1 MMKDMTANI
10 FLSRS
15 TLEYELPDFANLE
28 ESHYLEAFY
37 EGAKIQLSEVD
48 AIVAS
53 GEPTFENT
61 IVALEKSGQILTRA
75 LLVFYNKSSSDTSD
89 SLDAIEEEIAPK
101 LSAHQDAITL
111 NPALFARIKT
121 LHEKRDSLALAT
133 EDAWLLD
140 KYYRDFLFAGAHLTQ
155 AQRDELTKINER
167 LSFLETQF
175 SKNLLA
181 DTNESA
187 LIVDS
192 RDELK
197 GLSDGEVQ
205 AAADAAS
212 ARGLDGKYLLAMV
225 NFSGNPLLQSLEN
238 RTTRERVM
246 KASLLRGNRDNECD
260 TKKIIVEMS
269 KLRATRAKLFG
280 KKSHADYIIAQ
291 QTAGS
296 VENVHAMLRK
306 IAPAAVR
313 NARSEG
319 SEIQAMIKDS
329 GEDFEIASWDWD
341 FYTEKVRKAKHDI
354 DSSALRPY
362 FELERVLR
370 DGVFFAANKLFG
382 ISFKERDDL
391 VTYHPEAR
399 AFEVFNEDGSKLG
412 LFIGDFYTR
421 DSKRGGAW
429 MNTLVD
435 QNFLLGQLPV
445 VVNNLNISK
454 PATGE
459 PTLLTYDQ
467 IVTLFHEFGHA
478 LHGLL
483 SSVTYPKVSGTS
495 VQRDFVE
502 FPSQVNEMWIL
513 WPEVVSNY
521 AIHHETGEKLPQ
533 ELIDRL
539 KGASTFNEGHAT
551 TSYLAAAILDLAW
564 HSLED
569 GQSVDD
575 VVAFESAA
583 IKDYGLDYHAV
594 PTRYRSTY
602 FSHIFG
608 GGYSAGY
615 YGYIWSEVLDAES
628 VDWFK
633 ENGGLTR
640 SNGDHFRA
648 ELLSRG
654 GSIDSM
660 TMFKNFRGR
669 EASITPLLKRRG
681 LD

>member
-1 MMKDMTANI
+1 MAENI
-10 FLSRS
+10 FLKRS
-15 TLEYELPDFANLE
+15 VLEFELPDFAHLE
-28 ESHYLEAFY
+28 EEHYLDGFY
-37 EGAKIQLSEVD
+37 KGTAAQLEEVET
-48 AIVAS
+48 IIAS

-61 IVALEKSGQILTRA
+61 IVALEKSGQILSRM
-75 LLVFYNKSSSDTSD
+75 LNVFYNKSSSDTND
-89 SLDAIEEEIAPK
+89 ALDAIEEEIAPK

-111 NPALFARIKT
+111 NPALFSRIKA
-121 LHEKRDSLALAT
+121 LYDKRDSLALSS
-133 EDAWLLD
+133 EDAWLLE
-140 KYYRDFLFAGAHLTQ
+140 KYYRDFVYAGAHLTQ
-155 AQRDELTKINER
+155 DQRTELTKINER
-167 LSFLETQF
+167 LSSLETQF
-175 SKNLLA
+175 SKNLLT

-192 RDELK
+192 VSELA
-197 GLSDGEVQ
+197 GLSAGEIE
-205 AAADAAS
+205 AAADAAK
-212 ARGLDGKYLLAMV
+212 ARGLEGKYLLAMV
-225 NFSGNPLLQSLEN
+225 NFSGNPMLESLEV
-238 RTTRERVM
+238 RSTRERIM
-246 KASLLRGNRDNECD
+246 KASLLRGNRDNDSD
-260 TKKIIVEMS
+260 TKKIIVEMV

-280 KKSHADYIIAQ
+280 KKTHADYIIAE

-313 NARSEG
+313 NARAEG
-319 SEIQAMIKDS
+319 ADIQSMIKES
-329 GEDFEIASWDWD
+329 GENFELASWDWD
-341 FYTEKVRKAKHDI
+341 FYTEKVRKAKHNI
-354 DSSALRPY
+354 DSSAMRPY
-362 FELERVLR
+362 FELERVLS

-382 ISFKERDDL
+382 ISFKERPDL
-391 VTYHPEAR
+391 ITYHPEAR

-429 MNTLVD
+429 MNNLVD
-435 QNFLLGQLPV
+435 QNFLLNQLPV
-445 VVNNLNISK
+445 VVNNLNIPK
-454 PATGE
+454 PAAGQ
-459 PTLLTYDQ
+459 PTLLTYDE

-483 SSVTYPKVSGTS
+483 SSVTYPRVSGTN

-521 AIHHETGEKLPQ
+521 AKHHETGEVLPQ
-533 ELIDRL
+533 DLIDRL

-551 TSYLAAAILDLAW
+551 TSYLAASILDLAW
-564 HSLED
+564 HSLEA
-569 GQSVDD
+569 GQDVLD
-575 VVAFESAA
+575 VVAFEEQA

-628 VDWFK
+628 VQWFK
-633 ENGGLTR
+633 DNGGLTR
-640 SNGDHFRA
+640 ANGDHFRT

-669 EASITPLLKRRG
+669 EASIAPLLKRRG
-681 LD
+681 LE

>member
-1 MMKDMTANI
+1 MSVNPFFAA
-10 FLSRS
+10 S
-15 TLEYELPDFANLE
+15 TLEYELPDFASIK

-37 EGAKIQLSEVD
+37 QGTKEQLAEVE
-48 AIVAS
+48 AILAS
-53 GEPTFENT
+53 GEPTFANT
-61 IVALEKSGQILTRA
+61 IIALEKSGRTLTRM
-75 LLVFYNKSSSDTSD
+75 LLVFYNKSSSDTND
-89 SLDAIEEEIAPK
+89 ALDAIEEEIAPK

-121 LHEKRDSLALAT
+121 LHDTKDSLSLNS
-133 EDAWLLD
+133 EDAWLLG
-140 KYYRDFLFAGAHLTQ
+140 KYYRDFVYAGAHLTLE
-155 AQRDELTKINER
+155 QRHELTKLNER
-167 LSFLETQF
+167 LSYLETQF

-181 DTNESA
+181 DTNDSA

-192 RDELK
+192 SEELA
-197 GLSDGEVQ
+197 GLSEGEIQ
-205 AAADAAS
+205 AAADAAT
-212 ARGLDGKYLLAMV
+212 ARGFKGKYLLAMV
-225 NFSGNPLLQSLEN
+225 NFTGNPMLDSLEV
-238 RTTRERVM
+238 RSTRERIM
-246 KASLLRGNRDNECD
+246 KASLLRGNRDNEFD
-260 TKKIIVEMS
+260 TKTIIVEMAE
-269 KLRATRAKLFG
+269 LRAVRAKLFG
-280 KKSHADYIIAQ
+280 KRTHAEYIIAE

-296 VENVHAMLRK
+296 VDNVHAMLRK
-306 IAPAAVR
+306 IAPAAAR
-313 NARSEG
+313 NARAEG
-319 SEIQAMIKDS
+319 ADIQAMIKASGDS
-329 GEDFEIASWDWD
+329 FELASWDWD
-341 FYTEKVRKAKHDI
+341 FYTEKVRKAKHNI
-354 DSSALRPY
+354 DSSAMRPY

-370 DGVFFAANKLFG
+370 DGVFYAATKLFG
-382 ISFKERDDL
+382 ITFKARPDL

-429 MNTLVD
+429 MNNLVD
-435 QNFLLGQLPV
+435 QSFLLGQLPV
-445 VVNNLNISK
+445 VCNNLNIPK
-454 PATGE
+454 PAAGQ
-459 PTLLTYDQ
+459 PTLLTYDE

-483 SSVTYPKVSGTS
+483 SSVQYPRVSGTS

-521 AIHHETGEKLPQ
+521 AKHHETGEQLPQ

-539 KGASTFNEGHAT
+539 VGASTFNEGHAT
-551 TSYLAAAILDLAW
+551 SSYLAAAILDLAW
-564 HSLED
+564 HSLEA
-569 GQSVDD
+569 GESVSD
-575 VVAFESAA
+575 VVAFEADA

-640 SNGDHFRA
+640 KNGDHFRA

-660 TMFKNFRGR
+660 QMFKNFRGR

-681 LD
+681 LE

>member
-1 MMKDMTANI
+1 
-10 FLSRS
+10 
-15 TLEYELPDFANLE
+15 
-28 ESHYLEAFY
+28 
-37 EGAKIQLSEVD
+37 
-48 AIVAS
+48 
-53 GEPTFENT
+53 
-61 IVALEKSGQILTRA
+61 
-75 LLVFYNKSSSDTSD
+75 
-89 SLDAIEEEIAPK
+89 
-101 LSAHQDAITL
+101 
-111 NPALFARIKT
+111 
-121 LHEKRDSLALAT
+121 
-133 EDAWLLD
+133 
-140 KYYRDFLFAGAHLTQ
+140 
-155 AQRDELTKINER
+155 
-167 LSFLETQF
+167 
-175 SKNLLA
+175 
-181 DTNESA
+181 
-187 LIVDS
+187 
-192 RDELK
+192 
-197 GLSDGEVQ
+197 
-205 AAADAAS
+205 
-212 ARGLDGKYLLAMV
+212 MV
-225 NFSGNPLLQSLEN
+225 NFSGNPLLESLEV
-238 RTTRERVM
+238 RATRERVM
-246 KASLLRGNRDNECD
+246 KASLIRGNRDNEFD
-260 TKKIIVEMS
+260 TKKIITEMAR
-269 KLRATRAKLFG
+269 LRATRAKLFG
-280 KKSHADYIIAQ
+280 KKTHADYIIAE

-296 VENVHAMLRK
+296 VENVHSMLRK

-313 NARSEG
+313 NARAEG
-319 SEIQAMIKDS
+319 SEIQAMMKNS
-329 GEDFEIASWDWD
+329 GEDCELASWDWD
-341 FYTEKVRKAKHDI
+341 FYTEKVRKAKHNI
-354 DSSALRPY
+354 DSSAMRPY
-362 FELERVLR
+362 FELERVLY

-382 ISFKERDDL
+382 ISFKERGDL

-429 MNTLVD
+429 MNNLVD
-435 QNFLLGQLPV
+435 QNFLLNQLPV

-454 PATGE
+454 PASGQ
-459 PTLLTYDQ
+459 PTFLTYDQ

-483 SSVTYPKVSGTS
+483 SSVTYPRVSGTS

-521 AIHHETGEKLPQ
+521 AKHHQTNEPLPQ

-564 HSLED
+564 HSLEE
-569 GQSVDD
+569 GQDIDD
-575 VVAFESAA
+575 VEAFEAQS

-594 PTRYRSTY
+594 PARYRSTY

-628 VDWFK
+628 VEWFK
-633 ENGGLTR
+633 DNGGLTR
-640 SNGDHFRA
+640 ANGDHFRA

-669 EASITPLLKRRG
+669 EASIEPLLKRRG
-681 LD
+681 LG

>member
-1 MMKDMTANI
+1 MSVNPFFAA
-10 FLSRS
+10 S
-15 TLEYELPDFANLE
+15 TLEYELPDFASIN

-37 EGAKIQLSEVD
+37 QGTKEQLAEVE
-48 AIVAS
+48 AILAS
-53 GEPTFENT
+53 GEPTFANT
-61 IVALEKSGQILTRA
+61 IVALEKSGRTLTRM
-75 LLVFYNKSSSDTSD
+75 LLVFYNKSSSDTND
-89 SLDAIEEEIAPK
+89 ALDAIEEEIAPK

-111 NPALFARIKT
+111 NPALFARIKS
-121 LHEKRDSLALAT
+121 LHDSRDSLNLNS
-133 EDAWLLD
+133 EDAWLLG
-140 KYYRDFLFAGAHLTQ
+140 KYYRDFVYAGAHLTED
-155 AQRDELTKINER
+155 QRQELTKLNER
-167 LSFLETQF
+167 LSYLETQF

-181 DTNESA
+181 DTNDSA

-192 RDELK
+192 KEELA
-197 GLSDGEVQ
+197 GLSEGEIQ
-205 AAADAAS
+205 AAADSAT
-212 ARGLDGKYLLAMV
+212 ARGFAGKYLLGMV
-225 NFSGNPLLQSLEN
+225 NFTGNPMLDSLEV
-238 RTTRERVM
+238 RSTRERIM
-246 KASLLRGNRDNECD
+246 KASLLRGNRDNEFD
-260 TKKIIVEMS
+260 TKAIIVEMAE
-269 KLRATRAKLFG
+269 LRAVRAKLFG
-280 KKSHADYIIAQ
+280 KKTHAEYIIAE

-296 VENVHAMLRK
+296 VDNVHAMLRK
-306 IAPAAVR
+306 IAPAAAR
-313 NARSEG
+313 NARAEG
-319 SEIQAMIKDS
+319 SDIQSMINES
-329 GEDFEIASWDWD
+329 GETFDLASWDWD
-341 FYTEKVRKAKHDI
+341 FYTEKVRKAKHNI
-354 DSSALRPY
+354 DSSAMRPY
-362 FELERVLR
+362 FELERVLH
-370 DGVFFAANKLFG
+370 DGVFFAATKLFG
-382 ISFKERDDL
+382 ITFKARPDL

-429 MNTLVD
+429 MNNLVD
-435 QNFLLGQLPV
+435 QSFLLGQLPV
-445 VVNNLNISK
+445 VVNNLNIPK
-454 PATGE
+454 PAAGQA
-459 PTLLTYDQ
+459 TLLTYDE

-483 SSVTYPKVSGTS
+483 SSVQYPRVSGTS

-521 AIHHETGEKLPQ
+521 AKHHETGEQLPQ

-539 KGASTFNEGHAT
+539 KSASTFNEGHAT
-551 TSYLAAAILDLAW
+551 SSYLAAAILDLAW
-564 HSLED
+564 HSLEA
-569 GQSVDD
+569 GETVKD
-575 VVAFESAA
+575 VVAFEADA

-602 FSHIFG
+602 FSHIFD

-633 ENGGLTR
+633 ENGGLMR
-640 SNGDHFRA
+640 KNGDHFRA

-660 TMFKNFRGR
+660 QMFKNFRGR

-681 LD
+681 LE

>member
-1 MMKDMTANI
+1 MSNP
-10 FLSRS
+10 FSLRS
-15 TLEYELPDFANLE
+15 TLEYELPDFASIKE
-28 ESHYLEAFY
+28 EHYLEAFY
-37 EGAKIQLSEVD
+37 EGTQTQISEVNE
-48 AIVAS
+48 IISS

-61 IVALEKSGQILTRA
+61 IVALEKSGQILSRM
-75 LLVFYNKSSSDTSD
+75 LMVFYNKSSSDTND
-89 SLDAIEEEIAPK
+89 RLDAIEEEIAPK

-121 LHEKRDSLALAT
+121 LHEKKQLLNLST

-140 KYYRDFLFAGAHLTQ
+140 KYYRDFIYAGAHLTQ
-155 AQRDELTKINER
+155 EQRDELTKINER

-181 DTNESA
+181 DTNDSA

-192 RDELK
+192 VGELA
-197 GLSDGEVQ
+197 GLSEGEIQ
-205 AAADAAS
+205 AASDAAA
-212 ARGLDGKYLLAMV
+212 ARGLEGKYLLAMV
-225 NFSGNPLLQSLEN
+225 NFSGNPMMDSLED
-238 RTTRERVM
+238 RRTRERM
-246 KASLLRGNRDNECD
+246 MQASLLRGNRDNEFD
-260 TKKIIVEMS
+260 TKEVIVEMA
-269 KLRATRAKLFG
+269 KLRAIRAQLFG
-280 KKSHADYIIAQ
+280 KKTHADYIIAE

-296 VENVHAMLRK
+296 VDNVHSMLRK

-313 NARSEG
+313 NARAEG
-319 SEIQAMIKDS
+319 ADIQEMIIAS
-329 GEDFEIASWDWD
+329 GENFEIASWDWD
-341 FYTEKVRKAKHDI
+341 FYTEKVRKAKHNI
-354 DSSALRPY
+354 DSSAMRPY

-370 DGVFFAANKLFG
+370 DGVFFAAHKLFG
-382 ISFKERDDL
+382 ISFKERPDL

-399 AFEVFNEDGSKLG
+399 AFDVFNEDGTSLG

-429 MNTLVD
+429 MNNLVD
-435 QNFLLGQLPV
+435 QNFLFGQLPV
-445 VVNNLNISK
+445 VVNNLNIPK

-459 PTLLTYDQ
+459 PTLLTYDE

-483 SSVTYPKVSGTS
+483 SSVRYPRVSGTS

-521 AIHHETGEKLPQ
+521 AKHHLTGEVLPQ
-533 ELIDRL
+533 EMIDRL
-539 KGASTFNEGHAT
+539 QGSSTFNEGHAT

-564 HSLED
+564 HSLEA
-569 GQSVDD
+569 GQD
-575 VVAFESAA
+575 VTDVNAFEADA

-628 VDWFK
+628 VEWFK
-633 ENGGLTR
+633 DNGGLTR
-640 SNGDHFRA
+640 ANGDHFRK

-660 TMFKNFRGR
+660 QMFKNFRGR
-669 EASITPLLKRRG
+669 DASITPLLKRRG
-681 LD
+681 LE

>member
-1 MMKDMTANI
+1 MSVNPFFAA
-10 FLSRS
+10 S
-15 TLEYELPDFANLE
+15 TLEYELPDFASIN

-37 EGAKIQLSEVD
+37 QGTKEQLAEVE
-48 AIVAS
+48 AILAS
-53 GEPTFENT
+53 GEPTFANT
-61 IVALEKSGQILTRA
+61 IVALEKSGRTLTRM
-75 LLVFYNKSSSDTSD
+75 LLVFYNKSSSDTND
-89 SLDAIEEEIAPK
+89 ALDAIEEEIAPK

-111 NPALFARIKT
+111 NPALFARIKS
-121 LHEKRDSLALAT
+121 LHDSRDSLNLNS
-133 EDAWLLD
+133 EDAWLLG
-140 KYYRDFLFAGAHLTQ
+140 KYYRDFVYAGAHLTED
-155 AQRDELTKINER
+155 QRQELTKLNER
-167 LSFLETQF
+167 LSYLETQF

-181 DTNESA
+181 DTNDSA

-192 RDELK
+192 KEELA
-197 GLSDGEVQ
+197 GLSEGEIQ
-205 AAADAAS
+205 AAADSAT
-212 ARGLDGKYLLAMV
+212 ARGFDGKYLLAMV
-225 NFSGNPLLQSLEN
+225 NFTGNPMLDSLEV
-238 RTTRERVM
+238 RSTRERIM
-246 KASLLRGNRDNECD
+246 KASLLRGNRDNEFD
-260 TKKIIVEMS
+260 TKAIIVEMAE
-269 KLRATRAKLFG
+269 LRADRAKLFG
-280 KKSHADYIIAQ
+280 KKTHAEYIIAE

-296 VENVHAMLRK
+296 VDNVHAMLRK
-306 IAPAAVR
+306 IAPAAAR
-313 NARSEG
+313 NARAEG
-319 SEIQAMIKDS
+319 SDIQSMINES
-329 GEDFEIASWDWD
+329 GETFDLASWDWD
-341 FYTEKVRKAKHDI
+341 FYTEKVRKAKHNI
-354 DSSALRPY
+354 DSSAMRPY
-362 FELERVLR
+362 FELERVLH
-370 DGVFFAANKLFG
+370 DGVFFAATKLFG
-382 ISFKERDDL
+382 ITFKARPDL

-429 MNTLVD
+429 MNNLVD
-435 QNFLLGQLPV
+435 QSFLLGQLPV
-445 VVNNLNISK
+445 VVNNLNIPK
-454 PATGE
+454 PAAGQA
-459 PTLLTYDQ
+459 TLLTYDE

-483 SSVTYPKVSGTS
+483 SSVQYPRVSGTS

-521 AIHHETGEKLPQ
+521 AKHHETGEQLPQ

-539 KGASTFNEGHAT
+539 KSASTFNEGHAT
-551 TSYLAAAILDLAW
+551 SSYLAAAILDLAW
-564 HSLED
+564 HSLEA
-569 GQSVDD
+569 GETVKD
-575 VVAFESAA
+575 VVAFEADA

-602 FSHIFG
+602 FSHIFD

-633 ENGGLTR
+633 ENGGLMR
-640 SNGDHFRA
+640 KNGDHFRA

-660 TMFKNFRGR
+660 QMFKNFRGR

-681 LD
+681 LE

>member
-1 MMKDMTANI
+1 MSVNPFFAA
-10 FLSRS
+10 S
-15 TLEYELPDFANLE
+15 TLEYELPDFASIQ

-37 EGAKIQLSEVD
+37 QGTKEQLAEVE
-48 AIVAS
+48 AILAS
-53 GEPTFENT
+53 GEPTFANT
-61 IVALEKSGQILTRA
+61 IIALEKSGRTLTRM
-75 LLVFYNKSSSDTSD
+75 LLVFYNKSSSDTND
-89 SLDAIEEEIAPK
+89 ALDAIEEEIAPK

-111 NPALFARIKT
+111 NPALFARIKS
-121 LHEKRDSLALAT
+121 LHDSKDSLNLNS

-140 KYYRDFLFAGAHLTQ
+140 KYYRDFVYAGAHLTQ
-155 AQRDELTKINER
+155 EQRQELTKLNER
-167 LSFLETQF
+167 LSYLETQF

-181 DTNESA
+181 DTNDSA

-192 RDELK
+192 KEELA
-197 GLSDGEVQ
+197 GLSEGEIQ
-205 AAADAAS
+205 AAADAAT
-212 ARGLDGKYLLAMV
+212 ARGLEGKYLLAMV
-225 NFSGNPLLQSLEN
+225 NFTGNPILDSLEV
-238 RTTRERVM
+238 RLTRERIM
-246 KASLLRGNRDNECD
+246 KASLLRGNRDNEFD
-260 TKKIIVEMS
+260 TKAIIVEMAE
-269 KLRATRAKLFG
+269 LRAVRAKLFG
-280 KKSHADYIIAQ
+280 KKTHAEYIIAE

-306 IAPAAVR
+306 IAPAAAR
-313 NARSEG
+313 NARAEG
-319 SEIQAMIKDS
+319 SDIQAMINES
-329 GEDFEIASWDWD
+329 GETFDLASWDWD
-341 FYTEKVRKAKHDI
+341 FYTEKVRKAKHNI
-354 DSSALRPY
+354 DSGAMRPY
-362 FELERVLR
+362 FELERVLH
-370 DGVFFAANKLFG
+370 DGVFFAATKLFG
-382 ISFKERDDL
+382 ITFKARPDL

-429 MNTLVD
+429 MNNLVD
-435 QNFLLGQLPV
+435 QSFLLGQLPV
-445 VVNNLNISK
+445 VCNNLNIPK
-454 PATGE
+454 PAAGQ
-459 PTLLTYDQ
+459 PTLLTYDE

-483 SSVTYPKVSGTS
+483 SSVQYPRVSGTS

-521 AIHHETGEKLPQ
+521 AKHHQTGEQLPQ

-551 TSYLAAAILDLAW
+551 SSYLAAAILDLAW
-564 HSLED
+564 HSLEA
-569 GQSVDD
+569 GETVKD
-575 VVAFESAA
+575 VVAFEADA

-602 FSHIFG
+602 FSHIFD

-640 SNGDHFRA
+640 KNGDHFRA

-660 TMFKNFRGR
+660 QMFKNFRGR

-681 LD
+681 LE

>member
-1 MMKDMTANI
+1 MSLNPFFAA
-10 FLSRS
+10 S
-15 TLEYELPDFANLE
+15 TLEYELPDFASIS

-37 EGAKIQLSEVD
+37 QGTKEQLAEVE
-48 AIVAS
+48 AILAS
-53 GEPTFENT
+53 GEPTFANT
-61 IVALEKSGQILTRA
+61 IVALEKSGRTLTRM
-75 LLVFYNKSSSDTSD
+75 LLVFYNKSSSDTND
-89 SLDAIEEEIAPK
+89 ALDAIEEEIAPK

-111 NPALFARIKT
+111 NPALFARIKS
-121 LHEKRDSLALAT
+121 LHDSRDSLNLNS
-133 EDAWLLD
+133 EDAWLLG
-140 KYYRDFLFAGAHLTQ
+140 KYYRDFVYAGAHLTED
-155 AQRDELTKINER
+155 QRQELTKLNER
-167 LSFLETQF
+167 LSYLETQF

-181 DTNESA
+181 DTNDSA

-192 RDELK
+192 KEELA
-197 GLSDGEVQ
+197 GLSEGEIQ
-205 AAADAAS
+205 AAADSAT
-212 ARGLDGKYLLAMV
+212 ARGFAGKYLLGMV
-225 NFSGNPLLQSLEN
+225 NFTGNPMLDSLEV
-238 RTTRERVM
+238 RSTRERIM
-246 KASLLRGNRDNECD
+246 KASLLRGNRDNEFD
-260 TKKIIVEMS
+260 TKAIIVEMAE
-269 KLRATRAKLFG
+269 LRAVRAKLFG
-280 KKSHADYIIAQ
+280 KKTHAEYIIAE

-296 VENVHAMLRK
+296 VDNVHAMLRK
-306 IAPAAVR
+306 IAPAAAR
-313 NARSEG
+313 NARAEG
-319 SEIQAMIKDS
+319 SDIQSMINES
-329 GEDFEIASWDWD
+329 GETFDLASWDWD
-341 FYTEKVRKAKHDI
+341 FYTEKVRKAKHNI
-354 DSSALRPY
+354 DSSAMRPY
-362 FELERVLR
+362 FELERVLH
-370 DGVFFAANKLFG
+370 DGVFFAATKLFG
-382 ISFKERDDL
+382 ITFKARPDL

-429 MNTLVD
+429 MNNLVD
-435 QNFLLGQLPV
+435 QSFLLGQLPV
-445 VVNNLNISK
+445 VVNNLNIPK
-454 PATGE
+454 PAAGQ
-459 PTLLTYDQ
+459 PTLLTYDE

-483 SSVTYPKVSGTS
+483 SSVQYPRVSGTS

-521 AIHHETGEKLPQ
+521 AKHHETGEHLPQ

-539 KGASTFNEGHAT
+539 KSASTFNEGHAT
-551 TSYLAAAILDLAW
+551 SSYLAAAILDLAW
-564 HSLED
+564 HSLEA
-569 GQSVDD
+569 GETVKD
-575 VVAFESAA
+575 VVAFEADA

-633 ENGGLTR
+633 ENGGLMR
-640 SNGDHFRA
+640 KNGDHFRA

-660 TMFKNFRGR
+660 QMFKNFRGR

-681 LD
+681 LE

>member
-1 MMKDMTANI
+1 MSVNPFFAQ
-10 FLSRS
+10 S
-15 TLEYELPDFANLE
+15 TLEYELPDFATIK

-37 EGAKIQLSEVD
+37 EGTKEQLAEVD
-48 AIVAS
+48 AIIAS
-53 GEPTFENT
+53 GEPTFANT
-61 IVALEKSGQILTRA
+61 IVALEESGRTLTRM
-75 LLVFYNKSSSDTSD
+75 LLVFYNKSSSDTND
-89 SLDAIEEEIAPK
+89 ALDAIEEEIAPK
-101 LSAHQDAITL
+101 LSTHQDAITL
-111 NPALFARIKT
+111 NPTLFSRIKT
-121 LHEKRDSLALAT
+121 LHDTKDSLSLNS
-133 EDAWLLD
+133 EDVWLLG
-140 KYYRDFLFAGAHLTQ
+140 KYYRDFVYAGAHLTQ
-155 AQRDELTKINER
+155 DQRQELTKLNER

-181 DTNESA
+181 DTNDSA

-192 RDELK
+192 KEELA
-197 GLSDGEVQ
+197 GLSDSEIQ

-212 ARGLDGKYLLAMV
+212 TRGLNGKYLLAMV
-225 NFSGNPLLQSLEN
+225 NFTGNPMLDSLEVRN
-238 RTTRERVM
+238 TRERIM
-246 KASLLRGNRDNECD
+246 KASLLRGNRDNEFD
-260 TKKIIVEMS
+260 TKAIIVEMAQ
-269 KLRATRAKLFG
+269 LRAVRAKLFG
-280 KKSHADYIIAQ
+280 KKTHAEYIIAE

-296 VENVHAMLRK
+296 VDNVHAMLRK
-306 IAPAAVR
+306 IAPAAAR
-313 NARSEG
+313 NARAEG
-319 SEIQAMIKDS
+319 SDIQAMIKDS
-329 GEDFEIASWDWD
+329 GDDFDIASWDWD
-341 FYTEKVRKAKHDI
+341 LYTEKVRKVKHNL
-354 DSSALRPY
+354 DSSAMRPY
-362 FELERVLR
+362 FELERVLH
-370 DGVFFAANKLFG
+370 DGVFFAATKLFG
-382 ISFKERDDL
+382 ITFKARPDL

-429 MNTLVD
+429 MNNLVD
-435 QNFLLGQLPV
+435 QSFLLGQLPV
-445 VVNNLNISK
+445 VCNNLNIPK
-454 PATGE
+454 PAAGQ
-459 PTLLTYDQ
+459 PTLLTYDE

-483 SSVTYPKVSGTS
+483 SSVQYPRVSGTS

-513 WPEVVSNY
+513 WPEVVANY
-521 AIHHETGEKLPQ
+521 AKHHETGEQLPQ

-539 KGASTFNEGHAT
+539 TGASTFNEGHAT
-551 TSYLAAAILDLAW
+551 SSYLAAAILDLAW
-564 HSLED
+564 HSLEAGD
-569 GQSVDD
+569 SVSD
-575 VVAFESAA
+575 VVAFEADA

-640 SNGDHFRA
+640 KNGDHFRA

-660 TMFKNFRGR
+660 QMFKNFRGR

-681 LD
+681 LE

>member
-1 MMKDMTANI
+1 MSVNPFFAA
-10 FLSRS
+10 S
-15 TLEYELPDFANLE
+15 TLEYELPDFASIN

-37 EGAKIQLSEVD
+37 QGTKEQLAEVE
-48 AIVAS
+48 AILAS
-53 GEPTFENT
+53 GEPTFANT
-61 IVALEKSGQILTRA
+61 IVALEKSGRTLTRM
-75 LLVFYNKSSSDTSD
+75 LLVFYNKSSSDTND
-89 SLDAIEEEIAPK
+89 ALDAIEEEIAPK

-111 NPALFARIKT
+111 NPALFARIKS
-121 LHEKRDSLALAT
+121 LHDSRDSLNLNS
-133 EDAWLLD
+133 EDAWLLG
-140 KYYRDFLFAGAHLTQ
+140 KYYRDFVYAGAHLTED
-155 AQRDELTKINER
+155 QRQELTKLNER
-167 LSFLETQF
+167 LSYLETQF

-181 DTNESA
+181 DTNDSA

-192 RDELK
+192 KEELA
-197 GLSDGEVQ
+197 GLSEGEIQ
-205 AAADAAS
+205 AAADSAT
-212 ARGLDGKYLLAMV
+212 ARGFAGKYLLGMV
-225 NFSGNPLLQSLEN
+225 NFTGNPMLDSLEV
-238 RTTRERVM
+238 RSTRERIM
-246 KASLLRGNRDNECD
+246 KASLLRGNRDNEFD
-260 TKKIIVEMS
+260 TKAIIVEMAE
-269 KLRATRAKLFG
+269 LRAVRAKLFG
-280 KKSHADYIIAQ
+280 KKTHAEYIIAE

-296 VENVHAMLRK
+296 VDNVHAMLRK
-306 IAPAAVR
+306 IAPAAAR
-313 NARSEG
+313 NARAEG
-319 SEIQAMIKDS
+319 SDIQSMINES
-329 GEDFEIASWDWD
+329 GETFDLASWDWD
-341 FYTEKVRKAKHDI
+341 FYTEKVRKAKHNI
-354 DSSALRPY
+354 DSSAMRPY
-362 FELERVLR
+362 FELERVLH
-370 DGVFFAANKLFG
+370 DGVFFAATKLFG
-382 ISFKERDDL
+382 ITFKARPDL

-429 MNTLVD
+429 MNNLVD
-435 QNFLLGQLPV
+435 QSFLLGQLPV
-445 VVNNLNISK
+445 VVNNLNIPK
-454 PATGE
+454 PAAGQA
-459 PTLLTYDQ
+459 TLLTYDE

-483 SSVTYPKVSGTS
+483 SSVQYPRVSGTS

-521 AIHHETGEKLPQ
+521 AKHHETGEHLPQ

-539 KGASTFNEGHAT
+539 KSASTFNEGHAT
-551 TSYLAAAILDLAW
+551 SSYLAASILDLAW
-564 HSLED
+564 HSLEA
-569 GQSVDD
+569 GETVKD
-575 VVAFESAA
+575 VVAFEADA

-633 ENGGLTR
+633 ENGGLMR
-640 SNGDHFRA
+640 KNGDHFRA

-660 TMFKNFRGR
+660 QMFKNFRGR

-681 LD
+681 LE